1 MREIKFRGKTKMA
14 MVDLDILEIP
24 HVNGWVYGNL
34 ITEGEIAFI
43 VGGIEEWDNE
53 YLAHS
58 WWVMVDEDTIGQ
70 YTGLKDRYGTD
81 IYEGDIVNCDECYGK
96 IEWNEEYASFCLLI
110 PYNDG
115 NDVSFDEEMLYD
127 YADEC
132 RVIGNIY
139 ENPELLEVN

>member
-58 WWVMVDEDTIGQ
+58 WWVMADEDTIGQ
-70 YTGLKDRYGTD
+70 YTGLKDKNGVE
-81 IYEGDIVNCDECYGK
+81 IYEGDIVEYKDFSGGLLLFKEQPKSKGVVK
-96 IEWNEEYASFCLLI
+96 INLAKGIYLKGMGTFEGQKVE
-110 PYNDG
+110 
-115 NDVSFDEEMLYD
+115 
-127 YADEC
+127 
-132 RVIGNIY
+132 VIGNVY
-139 ENPELLEVN
+139 ENPELLKGE